1 MVCVKTESVNIYT
14 KAFLLGG
21 ITMKQRKPRKKELLK
36 TVYEEPSVDIIKFSF
51 RDIVSTSGP
60 WDENQGEWDPQE
72 YSNYPVY

>member
-1 MVCVKTESVNIYT
+1 
-14 KAFLLGG
+14 
-21 ITMKQRKPRKKELLK
+21 MKQMKPRKKELLK